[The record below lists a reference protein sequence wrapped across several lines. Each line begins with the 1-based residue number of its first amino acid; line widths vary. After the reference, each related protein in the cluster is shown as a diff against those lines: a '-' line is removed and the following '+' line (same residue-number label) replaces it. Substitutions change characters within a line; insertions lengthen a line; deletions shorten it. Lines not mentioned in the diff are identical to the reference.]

1 MPRIITISG
10 QRIKPGEEKM
20 VSLNIASLPSRTSIE
35 TPIIVSRSEKDGP
48 VLLLMAGLH
57 GDEIN
62 GVEILRRMV
71 ARKFIRPES
80 GTVICVPVM
89 NIYGFLNFSRE
100 VPDGKDVNR
109 SFPGTVHGSLA
120 SQVAYHT
127 MKDILPLI
135 DCGLDFH
142 TGGAKRA
149 NFPQVR
155 CLLEDE
161 ESLKLAR
168 AFSPPFILNSKYRN
182 KSLRKFAG
190 KHGKHILVYEGG
202 ESQRFDEMAIN
213 EGIAGARR
221 VMRFLGMVRV
231 APATL
236 RSPVVLNDSVW
247 LRARTAG
254 IFHAGIENGAFIKKG
269 QRIGSITDPFG
280 EYETKLTAPVT
291 GYVIGLNH
299 NPVVNH
305 GDALL
310 NIGIN
315 EEINLTEPT

>member
-1 MPRIITISG
+1 MLKIITIAG
-10 QRIKPGEEKM
+10 HRIKLGEEKM
-20 VSLNIASLPSRTSIE
+20 VSLNIARLPSRTSIE
-35 TPIIVSRSEKDGP
+35 TPIVVSRSEKEGP

-62 GVEILRRMV
+62 GVEIIRRMI
-71 ARKFIRPES
+71 ARKYHRPDI
-80 GTVICVPVM
+80 GTTICIPVM

-100 VPDGKDVNR
+100 LPDGKDINR
-109 SFPGTVHGSLA
+109 SFPGSARGSLA
-120 SQVAYHT
+120 SQVAHHT

-135 DCGLDFH
+135 DYGLDFH

-149 NFPQVR
+149 NYPQIR
-155 CLLEDE
+155 CMWEDE
-161 ESLKLAR
+161 QNRKLAG
-168 AFSPPFILNSKYRN
+168 AFKAPFILNSKYRD
-182 KSLRKFAG
+182 KSLRKLGIA
-190 KHGKHILVYEGG
+190 HGKRILVYEGG

-213 EGIAGARR
+213 EGISGARR
-221 VMRFLGMVRV
+221 LMKFLGMAKV

-236 RSPVVLNDSVW
+236 RDTIILQKSVW

-254 IFHAGIENGAFIKKG
+254 IFHATVENGTFIREG

-280 EYETKLTAPVT
+280 EYEMKQVSPAT
-291 GYVIGLNH
+291 GYIIGLNY

-310 NIGIN
+310 HIGI
-315 EEINLTEPT
+315 EDAKVPL